1 MLTSITFQL
10 DLLGQRGTKSNAKLE
25 LDAIGVRLVL
35 ELMELDTPLDIS
47 DATTITHCFRA
58 PSQADKTFAATF
70 LTDGTDGK
78 IYYDLATGDL
88 DEIGGWKI
96 SAQVIGPTYNRKSPS
111 FGIFNVIAPICP

>member
-10 DLLGQRGTKSNAKLE
+10 DLLGQRGTRSTAKLE
-25 LDAIGVRLVL
+25 LDAIGARLIC
-35 ELMELDTPLDIS
+35 ELQERSTAVDIS
-47 DATTITHCFRA
+47 DATTLNICLRA
-58 PSQADKTFAATF
+58 PSQADKTKTATF

-78 IYYDLATGDL
+78 IYYDLVTGDL

-111 FGIFNVIAPICP
+111 FGVFNVIAPICP

>member
-10 DLLGQRGTKSNAKLE
+10 DLLGQRGTHSNAKLE
-25 LDAIGVRLVL
+25 LDAIGVRLIVELL
-35 ELMELDTPLDIS
+35 ERSTVVPIA
-47 DATTITHCFRA
+47 DATSMNICLRA
-58 PSQADKTFAATF
+58 PSQADKTLAATF
-70 LTDGTDGK
+70 LTDGTDGR

-111 FGIFNVIAPICP
+111 FGIFNVVAPICP